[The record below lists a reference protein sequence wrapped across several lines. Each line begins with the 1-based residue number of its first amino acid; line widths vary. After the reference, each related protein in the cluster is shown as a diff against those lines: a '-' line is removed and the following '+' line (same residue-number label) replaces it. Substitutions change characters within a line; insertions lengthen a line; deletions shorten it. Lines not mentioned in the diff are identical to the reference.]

1 MPSIM
6 VQNKKYEILSFQNV
20 ISKNISIHIYRTYD
34 KNKINFIFA
43 NNSET
48 NEKNG
53 NLMLEKKSI
62 QKKKIAIIYIRILS
76 TTMRF

>member
-1 MPSIM
+1 MIM
-6 VQNKKYEILSFQNV
+6 VQNKIYEILSFQNV